1 MPSREIPGN
10 TLAGG
15 DGIRL
20 LIYCDEG
27 SAAAGLENAW
37 KMLGGVFLAP
47 ASSSSFALLNFKRL
61 DPFPQILF
69 PFLCSIQ

>member
-20 LIYCDEG
+20 LIYCEG

-37 KMLGGVFLAP
+37 GVF
-47 ASSSSFALLNFKRL
+47 FGTGF
-61 DPFPQILF
+61 LF
-69 PFLCSIQ
+69 FLCAAEL